1 MQFLEMG
8 VPRHRGTGAQP
19 IVRDA
24 VPIMPAHDLAGQAVK
39 AQDAVGATVQPDVGN
54 SLWPRTG
61 NRVHTLC
68 TSNGSPYTNF
78 QSRIMY
84 GTYKLTQAMPGGDVL
99 AAFTRIL
106 HRSVNDE
113 LMQVHRSGP
122 PHSFPLV
129 HVLSFAASAACLCN
143 ERLLQRSAAQVHR
156 S

>member
-8 VPRHRGTGAQP
+8 VPRHRGTSAQP

-24 VPIMPAHDLAGQAVK
+24 VPIMAAHGQAGQAVK
-39 AQDAVGATVQPDVGN
+39 AQDAVGTTVQQDVGN

-78 QSRIMY
+78 QNRIMY
-84 GTYKLTQAMPGGDVL
+84 GTYKLTQAMPGGNVL

-122 PHSFPLV
+122 PHTFPLV
-129 HVLSFAASAACLCN
+129 HVSCASTAACLCN
-143 ERLLQRSAAQVHR
+143 NRLL
-156 S
+156 